1 MIGIIENNPFRILGV
16 YANSVKKD
24 MVANKSKATAFLN
37 VNKPVTFPLDLN
49 DLLTPLSRTLA
60 MMSDAEAR
68 LSIPCEQL
76 KHTQFWFLKM
86 TPLDDVA
93 FNHLI
98 AGNVS
103 KAIEIWDKQDSISSL
118 QNRMICSLVN
128 EDENLIDAV
137 YIAEQ
142 LYDEYG
148 DVYLDELGL
157 GDTLQMSREELICQF
172 LDTLREVF
180 SLENLLGYGLGED
193 WEDYIEGQTI
203 KPLIDEI
210 LAEIEQAKSISRN
223 DSEGR
228 KKAGL
233 TLIKNTKK
241 SLESLC
247 NVLNNEDLQ
256 YQMIADKLGLEIL
269 QCGIDYFNNSDDDD
283 APYNAMEIQNY
294 ASGIVVGSM
303 AKQRVKENVKIL
315 QKIIDKLPPKE
326 VMTEDK
332 AIKAELDKFVRLP
345 DKISHA
351 ATLLNNTKSSLQSIK
366 RKLGIT
372 NAYYLDLS
380 TQVVRNALH
389 NVVEEV
395 NSVQNDPIIAVRMK
409 SGLGLDSG
417 TLSKIKKVVDEAW
430 NVTIIMDGFDLEPS
444 FKTHYNEN
452 RDVLKSMCK
461 QLEISTSVSSS
472 STKLSRTTQRTS
484 SVSTTIRNS
493 TQRSLSDVKD
503 KADNNPEKKET
514 NNIVIVIIVHVIWG
528 VVFAYNDVSFVAGMF
543 AGIIGWIVPP
553 INYVGYF
560 IINWIYNKLNE

>member
-16 YANSVKKD
+16 YANSAKKD

-247 NVLNNEDLQ
+247 NVLNNEDPQ

-294 ASGIVVGSM
+294 ASKIVVGSM
-303 AKQRVKENVKIL
+303 ARQRVEENVKIL
-315 QKIIDKLPPKE
+315 QRIIDKLPPRN
-326 VMTEDK
+326 VMAEDK

-461 QLEISTSVSSS
+461 QLGISTSVSSS
-472 STKLSRTTQRTS
+472 STELSRTTQRTS

-514 NNIVIVIIVHVIWG
+514 NFLVIVIIVHVIWG

>member
-16 YANSVKKD
+16 YANSTKKD

-98 AGNVS
+98 AGNIS

-247 NVLNNEDLQ
+247 NVLNNEDPQ

-315 QKIIDKLPPKE
+315 QRIIDKLPPKE

-395 NSVQNDPIIAVRMK
+395 NSVQNDPVIATRLK
-409 SGLGLDSG
+409 SGLGLDSS
-417 TLSKIKKVVDEAW
+417 TLSRIKKVVDEAW
-430 NVTIIMDGFDLEPS
+430 KVTITMDSFDLESS
-444 FKTHYNEN
+444 FQIHYNKN
-452 RDVLKSMCK
+452 RDVLKSMYK
-461 QLEISTSVSSS
+461 QLEISTSESV
-472 STKLSRTTQRTS
+472 STKPSWSTQRTS
-484 SVSTTIRNS
+484 SVTTTTRVS
-493 TQRSLSDVKD
+493 TQRSNNNSD
-503 KADNNPEKKET
+503 KEEV
-514 NNIVIVIIVHVIWG
+514 NIFVVAIIIHVIWG
-528 VVFAYNDVSFVAGMF
+528 AVFAFNGGEFLAGML
-543 AGIIGWIVPP
+543 AGLAGWFVIP
-553 INYVGYF
+553 INYVVYL

>member
-16 YANSVKKD
+16 YANSTKKD

-37 VNKPVTFPLDLN
+37 VNKPVDFPLDLN
-49 DLLTPLSRTLA
+49 DLLTPLSRTLV

-76 KHTQFWFLKM
+76 KHTQFWFMKM

-98 AGNVS
+98 AGNIS

-118 QNRMICSLVN
+118 QNKMICSLID
-128 EDENLIDAV
+128 EDESLIDAV
-137 YIAEQ
+137 YIAER

-148 DVYLDELGL
+148 DIYLAELGL
-157 GDTLQMSREELICQF
+157 DNTLQMSREDLIHQF
-172 LDTLREVF
+172 LDALKEEF
-180 SLENLLGYGLGED
+180 YLEDLIGCGLGDD
-193 WEDYIEGQTI
+193 WEDYIKGQTL
-203 KPLIDEI
+203 KPLIDKI
-210 LAEIEQAKSISRN
+210 LAEIEQAKCISRN
-223 DSEGR
+223 DSENR
-228 KKAGL
+228 RKAGL
-233 TLIKNTKK
+233 SLINNTKE
-241 SLESLC
+241 SLESLR
-247 NVLNNEDLQ
+247 NVFGDENEPQ

-269 QCGIDYFNNSDDDD
+269 QCGIDYYNNSDDDY

-294 ASGIVVGSM
+294 ASKIVVGSM
-303 AKQRVKENVKIL
+303 ARQRVEENVKIL

-395 NSVQNDPIIAVRMK
+395 NSVQNDPVIATRLK
-409 SGLGLDSG
+409 SGLGLDSS
-417 TLSKIKKVVDEAW
+417 TLSRIKKVVDEAW
-430 NVTIIMDGFDLEPS
+430 KVTITMDSFDLESS
-444 FKTHYNEN
+444 FQIHYNKN
-452 RDVLKSMCK
+452 RDVLKSMYK
-461 QLEISTSVSSS
+461 QLEISTSESV
-472 STKLSRTTQRTS
+472 STKPSWSTQRTS
-484 SVSTTIRNS
+484 SVTTTTRVS
-493 TQRSLSDVKD
+493 TQRSNNNSD
-503 KADNNPEKKET
+503 KEEV
-514 NNIVIVIIVHVIWG
+514 NIFVVAIIIHVIWG
-528 VVFAYNDVSFVAGMF
+528 AVFAFNGGEFLAGML
-543 AGIIGWIVPP
+543 AGLAGWFVIP
-553 INYVGYF
+553 INYVVYL

>member
-16 YANSVKKD
+16 YANSTKKD

-98 AGNVS
+98 AGNIS

-247 NVLNNEDLQ
+247 NVLNNEDTQ

-315 QKIIDKLPPKE
+315 QRIIDKLPPKE

-395 NSVQNDPIIAVRMK
+395 NSVQNDPVIATRLK
-409 SGLGLDSG
+409 SGLGLDSS
-417 TLSKIKKVVDEAW
+417 TLSRIKKVVDEAW
-430 NVTIIMDGFDLEPS
+430 KVTITMDSFDLESS
-444 FKTHYNEN
+444 FQIHYNKN
-452 RDVLKSMCK
+452 RDVLKSMYK
-461 QLEISTSVSSS
+461 QLEISTSESV
-472 STKLSRTTQRTS
+472 STKPSWSTQRTS
-484 SVSTTIRNS
+484 SVTTTTRVS
-493 TQRSLSDVKD
+493 TQRSNNNSD
-503 KADNNPEKKET
+503 KEEV
-514 NNIVIVIIVHVIWG
+514 NIFVVAIIIHVIWG
-528 VVFAYNDVSFVAGMF
+528 AVFAFNGGEFLAGML
-543 AGIIGWIVPP
+543 AGLAGWFVIP
-553 INYVGYF
+553 INYVVYL